1 MSTPFISFIIPTYNT
16 PSALLRQCI
25 ESILAINLVENE
37 RQIILVDDNSKQPA
51 LEAVK
56 KYAAHITYLRFAQN
70 KGQAAARNAALAQA
84 TGTYIQFIDAD
95 DALFPQRYNYVLQAL
110 RHSASQQPDVLVF
123 NFSRDAAAD
132 SSSSITWSAPITGIH
147 YLCHHNMRAACWG
160 YVSKRELLNNLHFIE
175 GNMHEDED
183 FTPRAIIR
191 AHTLCFTTT
200 PIYYY
205 RLRAN
210 SISNSPA
217 PSHLLRKLADKEQ
230 ILLNLA
236 NDHWTSAEQPA
247 ITRRLHQ
254 LTADLLYNV
263 WTYTHSLRK
272 LRQTILRLHQH
283 SLCPLPLNFYSPR
296 YWAWVLALKC
306 IGA

>member
-25 ESILAINLVENE
+25 ESILAINLAENE

-84 TGTYIQFIDAD
+84 TGTYIQFVDAD

-160 YVSKRELLNNLHFIE
+160 YVFKRELLNNLHFIE

-272 LRQTILRLHQH
+272 LRQTILRLHQQ
-283 SLCPLPLNFYSPR
+283 
-296 YWAWVLALKC
+296 
-306 IGA
+306 IGRAHV